1 MGKYKEKLGG
11 KILAPFKKGR
21 LLQTRKEPDEYF
33 SAKTRLTFNI
43 QLTKITNGKGQGF
56 AEPKIMAQSSQ
67 REFLSHH
74 KPSSVVTGK
83 NNNIPISTLSE
94 HNEQTTLLDMLKP
107 SCCLARAMRRE

>member
-33 SAKTRLTFNI
+33 SAKTKLTFNI